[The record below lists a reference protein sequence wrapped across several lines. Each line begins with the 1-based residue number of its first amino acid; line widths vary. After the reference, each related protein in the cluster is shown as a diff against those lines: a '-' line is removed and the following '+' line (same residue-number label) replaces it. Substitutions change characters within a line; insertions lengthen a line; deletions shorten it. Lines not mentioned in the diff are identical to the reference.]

1 MYNPVLSLIA
11 SFIAMVCVVLAY
23 FVKKKAYYLLW
34 ELLCIIFLVI
44 SYFFDLQFFAM
55 IGVVV
60 AILRTLTFFLFEH
73 YGKTA
78 PLYLAFVFAGL
89 TVISFFVVNYVITK
103 TGRPIDIL
111 CLVALV
117 MYAFIFRIRNLK
129 AVRFLMIIP
138 TVLSIIYNVLAS
150 SPIFATLVYVFELSA
165 NVISIFKYHVLK
177 VDKAH

>member
-23 FVKKKAYYLLW
+23 FVKRKIYYLLW
-34 ELLCIIFLVI
+34 ELLCIIFLVV

-55 IGVVV
+55 IGVGV
-60 AILRTLTFFLFEH
+60 ALLRTLTFFLFERC
-73 YGKTA
+73 GQKA
-78 PLYLAFVFAGL
+78 PIYWSFIFAGL
-89 TVISFFVVNYVITK
+89 TTISFFIVNFVVTK

-111 CLVALV
+111 CLISLI

-138 TVLSIIYNVLAS
+138 TILSVLYNVLAS

-165 NVISIFKYHVLK
+165 NVVSIFKYHVLPK
-177 VDKAH
+177 YKN